1 MGEQGRSGSLA
12 SCRGIDYR
20 LLITN
25 YRLPVIDRQDSL
37 PLMNQIF
44 EKANQWLNDLVS
56 YVPGKPIEDVARE
69 LGLEPSQIVKLASNE
84 NPLGPSPIAVKAM
97 QEALLKVHFYPDG
110 GGYHLRAGIA
120 QKFGLHIDNVMLGNG
135 SNEIIE
141 FLGHAFLRPGDN
153 IVTAE
158 HAFVVYKIM
167 AKLFGAETV
176 GVPDPNLTHDL
187 PAMAAAINDR
197 TKLVYIANPN
207 NPTGTMVGEDELDQF
222 IDRVPESVVIALD
235 EAYYEFLPEPPDTLK
250 YLKDHPNVIALRTFS
265 KIQGLA
271 GLRIGYGL
279 AHSDLIRLLQKTRQ
293 PFNVNSI
300 AQIGALAGLQDD
312 KHQAKTREVVRQGR
326 EFLESEFRKRGL
338 EHVPS
343 VANFVLVKVGKGK
356 EVFQRLLKR
365 GMIVR
370 AMDEYKLPEW
380 IRVSVGTPEQNR
392 RFFEDLDQVLTAD

>member
-1 MGEQGRSGSLA
+1 MSPESRIPSV
-12 SCRGIDYR
+12 
-20 LLITN
+20 T
-25 YRLPVIDRQDSL
+25 
-37 PLMNQIF
+37 LMNQIF

-97 QEALLKVHFYPDG
+97 QEALLKAHFYPDG
-110 GGYHLRAGIA
+110 GGYHLRVGIA
-120 QKFGLHIDNVMLGNG
+120 KKFGLSIDNVMLGNG

-141 FLGHAFLRPGDN
+141 FLGHAFLQPGDN

-158 HAFVVYKIM
+158 HAFVVYKIL

-176 GVPDPNLTHDL
+176 EVPDPNLTHDL

-207 NPTGTMVGEDELDQF
+207 NPTGTMVGENELDRF
-222 IDRVPESVVIALD
+222 IDRVPKNVVIALD

-250 YLKDHPNVIALRTFS
+250 YMGNHPNVIALRTFS

-279 AHSDLIRLLQKTRQ
+279 AHEELIRLLQKTRQ
-293 PFNVNSI
+293 PFNVHSI
-300 AQIGALAGLQDD
+300 APAGALAGLRDD
-312 KHQAKTREVVRQGR
+312 EYQIKTREIVRQGR
-326 EFLESEFRKRGL
+326 EFLESESGRRKL
-338 EHVPS
+338 QYVPS
-343 VANFVLVKVGKGK
+343 VANFVLLKVGNGK
-356 EVFQRLLKR
+356 EVFQNLLKR

-380 IRVSVGTPEQNR
+380 VRVTVGTPEQNR
-392 RFFEDLDQVLTAD
+392 RFLQDLDQVLTTDFTD

>member
-1 MGEQGRSGSLA
+1 
-12 SCRGIDYR
+12 
-20 LLITN
+20 
-25 YRLPVIDRQDSL
+25 
-37 PLMNQIF
+37 MNQIF

-84 NPLGPSPIAVKAM
+84 NPLGPSPMAVKAM
-97 QEALLKVHFYPDG
+97 QEALLNAHYYPDG
-110 GGYHLRAGIA
+110 GGYHLRVGIA
-120 QKFGLHIDNVMLGNG
+120 EKFDVSIDNVMLGNG

-158 HAFVVYKIM
+158 HAFVVYKIL

-176 GVPDPNLTHDL
+176 DVPDPKLTHDL

-197 TKLVYIANPN
+197 TKVVYIANPN
-207 NPTGTMVGEDELDQF
+207 NPTGTMVSERELDRF
-222 IDRVPESVVIALD
+222 IDRVPKNVVVALD

-250 YLKDHPNVIALRTFS
+250 YMRNHPNVIALRTFS

-279 AHSDLIRLLQKTRQ
+279 AHEDLIGLLQKTRQ

-300 AQIGALAGLQDD
+300 AQAGALAGLRDEAY
-312 KHQAKTREVVRQGR
+312 QAKTREVIRQGR
-326 EFLESEFRKRGL
+326 DFLQAEFRKRNL
-338 EHVPS
+338 EYVPS
-343 VANFVLVKVGKGK
+343 VANFILVNVGKGK
-356 EVFQRLLKR
+356 EVFQKLLKR

-370 AMDEYKLPEW
+370 AMDEYKLPAW
-380 IRVSVGTPEQNR
+380 IRVTVGTPEQNR
-392 RFFEDLDQVLTAD
+392 RFLEDLEKVLTTDLTD

>member
-1 MGEQGRSGSLA
+1 
-12 SCRGIDYR
+12 
-20 LLITN
+20 
-25 YRLPVIDRQDSL
+25 
-37 PLMNQIF
+37 MNQIF

-56 YVPGKPIEDVARE
+56 YIPGKPIEDVARE

-97 QEALLKVHFYPDG
+97 QEALPNAHFYPDG

-120 QKFGLHIDNVMLGNG
+120 QKFGLSTDRVMLGNG

-158 HAFVVYKIM
+158 HAFAIYKIM
-167 AKLFGAETV
+167 AKLFGAETIEV
-176 GVPDPNLTHDL
+176 QDPDLTADL
-187 PAMAAAINDR
+187 PAMACAINDR
-197 TKLVYIANPN
+197 TKIVYIANPN
-207 NPTGTMVGEDELDQF
+207 NPTGTMVGEDELDRF
-222 IDRVPESVVIALD
+222 IERVPKSVVIALD

-250 YLKDHPNVIALRTFS
+250 YLHDHPNVIALRTFS

-279 AHSDLIRLLQKTRQ
+279 AHEELIRLLQKTRQ

-312 KHQAKTREVVRQGR
+312 AYQAKTREVIREGR
-326 EFLESEFRKRGL
+326 DFLQTEFRKRNL
-338 EHVPS
+338 EYVPS

-392 RFFEDLDQVLTAD
+392 RFLEDLENVLTADSADFTD